1 MPKHTTALT
10 LLALAMTALPLVGAG
25 PAAAQHTIGFQYNL
39 MTAGEVGKNLNGVAV
54 DFDTPVY
61 GDLFTVAAGGAFVTT
76 SGAGATI
83 SQAFFGAGP
92 GVRHDAGRFEIYA
105 HALFGYR
112 RDSAGGLLRGE
123 QQRVRRPLRRR
134 HRLPAQPPLPL
145 PRRSRLRRQH
155 ARDRR
160 HGRAVLTQNG
170 QPRHW
175 GATRAAPWRDPTTCG
190 LTRPHERGY
199 APRKGTMSTDTLT
212 LLTRIIQ
219 CAVTRRH
226 SSAGANP
233 ARQLSCVDASQI
245 ASFF

>member
-112 RDSAGGLLRGE
+112 RDSAGGLLRGSNSGFDG
-123 QQRVRRPLRRR
+123 RFGAGIDYPLNRRYRFR
-134 HRLPAQPPLPL
+134 
-145 PRRSRLRRQH
+145 
-155 ARDRR
+155 
-160 HGRAVLTQNG
+160 
-170 QPRHW
+170 
-175 GATRAAPWRDPTTCG
+175 
-190 LTRPHERGY
+190 
-199 APRKGTMSTDTLT
+199 
-212 LLTRIIQ
+212 
-219 CAVTRRH
+219 
-226 SSAGANP
+226 AGAAYGGNTHVTVGM
-233 ARQLSCVDASQI
+233 AVR
-245 ASFF
+245 F